1 MELLSSRA
9 GREEVSVSREAKLPQ
24 GTPEAPHR
32 GDALRLTPAASGWR
46 INPPNAL
53 TLLRIFLVPFLVVVL
68 LTKFEGR
75 EIVAL
80 AIFLLATATD
90 FFDGWLARRR
100 GEITT
105 LGTLLDPIA
114 DKLLISAAFIS
125 LVELNLAPAWM
136 VVVVVGREFAV
147 TGLRSIAAE
156 QGIVIS
162 ASAWGKAKMASQ
174 ITAISLLIL
183 SERYEWTL
191 LPGRIALWIV
201 VAVAIISGADYFRHF
216 LQRVVS
222 FSGPTQPPE

>member
-1 MELLSSRA
+1 MTL
-9 GREEVSVSREAKLPQ
+9 K
-24 GTPEAPHR
+24 
-32 GDALRLTPAASGWR
+32 
-46 INPPNAL
+46 INLPNAL

-90 FFDGWLARRR
+90 FLDGWLARRR

-105 LGTLLDPIA
+105 LGTMLDPIA

-125 LVELNLAPAWM
+125 LVEVGLAPAWM

-147 TGLRSIAAE
+147 TGLRSIASG
-156 QGIVIS
+156 QGIVIP
-162 ASAWGKAKMASQ
+162 ASGWGKAKMASQ
-174 ITAISLLIL
+174 ITAVSLLIL
-183 SERYEWTL
+183 SERYDWLL

-201 VAVAIISGADYFRHF
+201 VAVAILSGAQYFRLF
-216 LQRVVS
+216 LHRVMA
-222 FSGPTQPPE
+222 FTGTLPPEPDA

>member
-1 MELLSSRA
+1 MADGLW
-9 GREEVSVSREAKLPQ
+9 
-24 GTPEAPHR
+24 
-32 GDALRLTPAASGWR
+32 LT
-46 INPPNAL
+46 ITTVNLPNAL
-53 TLLRIFLVPFLVVVL
+53 TLFRIFLVPFLVVVL

-80 AIFLLATATD
+80 AIFLVATATD

-125 LVELNLAPAWM
+125 LVEVGLIPAWM

-147 TGLRSIAAE
+147 TGLRSIASG

-162 ASAWGKAKMASQ
+162 ASNWGKVKMASQ

-183 SERYEWTL
+183 SERYAWLT
-191 LPGRIALWIV
+191 LPGKVVLWIV
-201 VAVAIISGADYFRHF
+201 VAVAIVSGAQYFRLF
-216 LQRVVS
+216 LKRIVS
-222 FSGPTQPPE
+222 FTGPAPPPE

>member
-1 MELLSSRA
+1 M
-9 GREEVSVSREAKLPQ
+9 KLN
-24 GTPEAPHR
+24 
-32 GDALRLTPAASGWR
+32 
-46 INPPNAL
+46 IPNSL

-80 AIFLLATATD
+80 TIFLVATATD

-125 LVELNLAPAWM
+125 LVELGLAPAWM

-147 TGLRSIAAE
+147 TGLRAIASE

-162 ASAWGKAKMASQ
+162 ASGWGKAKMASQ
-174 ITAISLLIL
+174 IAAISLLIMG
-183 SERYEWTL
+183 ERYDWSL
-191 LPGRIALWIV
+191 LPGKIALWLVVV
-201 VAVAIISGADYFRHF
+201 VAVLSGAQYFGVF

-222 FSGPTQPPE
+222 LSATGPPPRQ

>member
-1 MELLSSRA
+1 MSQSL
-9 GREEVSVSREAKLPQ
+9 K
-24 GTPEAPHR
+24 
-32 GDALRLTPAASGWR
+32 DARPASGEPSR
-46 INPPNAL
+46 LPPATFRFAPLGINLPNAL

-125 LVELNLAPAWM
+125 LVEVGLAPAWM

-147 TGLRSIAAE
+147 TGLRSVASGQGLVIAA
-156 QGIVIS
+156 S
-162 ASAWGKAKMASQ
+162 PWGKAKMASQ

-183 SERYEWTL
+183 SERYDWLL
-191 LPGRIALWIV
+191 LPGKIALWAV
-201 VAVAIISGADYFRHF
+201 VAVAIVSGALYFRVF
-216 LQRVVS
+216 LQGIVS
-222 FSGPTQPPE
+222 FTGPPPPPE

>member
-1 MELLSSRA
+1 M
-9 GREEVSVSREAKLPQ
+9 
-24 GTPEAPHR
+24 
-32 GDALRLTPAASGWR
+32 RL
-46 INPPNAL
+46 NLPNAL

-68 LTKFEGR
+68 LTKFDGR

-80 AIFLLATATD
+80 AIFLVATATD

-125 LVELNLAPAWM
+125 LVEVGLVPAWM

-147 TGLRSIAAE
+147 TGLRSIASG

-162 ASAWGKAKMASQ
+162 ASSWGKAKMASQ
-174 ITAISLLIL
+174 ITAVSLLIL
-183 SERYEWTL
+183 SERYTWL
-191 LPGRIALWIV
+191 VLPGKVALWIV
-201 VAVAIISGADYFRHF
+201 VIVAIISGAQYFRLF
-216 LQRVVS
+216 LERIVS
-222 FSGPTQPPE
+222 FAGRTPPPE

>member
-1 MELLSSRA
+1 M
-9 GREEVSVSREAKLPQ
+9 SREKKLVVEVDPSAAAVDASRL
-24 GTPEAPHR
+24 TAS
-32 GDALRLTPAASGWR
+32 ALR
-46 INPPNAL
+46 INLPNAL

-75 EIVAL
+75 EIVGL
-80 AIFLLATATD
+80 TIFLLATVTD

-125 LVELNLAPAWM
+125 LVEVGLAPAWM

-147 TGLRSIAAE
+147 TGLRSIASG
-156 QGIVIS
+156 QGIVIA
-162 ASAWGKAKMASQ
+162 ASNWGKAKMASQ

-183 SERYEWTL
+183 SERYEWLL
-191 LPGRIALWIV
+191 LPGKAALWVV
-201 VAVAIISGADYFRHF
+201 VAVAIVSGAQYFRVF
-216 LQRVVS
+216 LQRIVA
-222 FSGPTQPPE
+222 FTGTLPPPE

>member
-1 MELLSSRA
+1 VNLEPIAEKRKPDPPGHDSPRTMADGLW
-9 GREEVSVSREAKLPQ
+9 
-24 GTPEAPHR
+24 
-32 GDALRLTPAASGWR
+32 LTITR
-46 INPPNAL
+46 VNLPNAL

-80 AIFLLATATD
+80 AIFLVATATD

-125 LVELNLAPAWM
+125 LVEVGLVPAWM

-147 TGLRSIAAE
+147 TGLRSIASG

-162 ASAWGKAKMASQ
+162 ASNWGKVKMASQ

-183 SERYEWTL
+183 SERYAWVL
-191 LPGRIALWIV
+191 LPGKVVLWIV
-201 VAVAIISGADYFRHF
+201 VVVAIISGAQYFMLF
-216 LQRVVS
+216 LERIVS
-222 FSGPTQPPE
+222 FTGGSTPPPE

>member
-1 MELLSSRA
+1 
-9 GREEVSVSREAKLPQ
+9 VSREAKIPQ
-24 GTPEAPHR
+24 GTTEAPHR
-32 GDALRLTPAASGWR
+32 GDALRLTSPASGWR

-147 TGLRSIAAE
+147 TGLR
-156 QGIVIS
+156 
-162 ASAWGKAKMASQ
+162 
-174 ITAISLLIL
+174 
-183 SERYEWTL
+183 
-191 LPGRIALWIV
+191 
-201 VAVAIISGADYFRHF
+201 
-216 LQRVVS
+216 
-222 FSGPTQPPE
+222 

>member
-1 MELLSSRA
+1 VNREPLAEKREGDPPGLDGSRITA
-9 GREEVSVSREAKLPQ
+9 EG
-24 GTPEAPHR
+24 
-32 GDALRLTPAASGWR
+32 LRLTLSRVNLPT
-46 INPPNAL
+46 AL
-53 TLLRIFLVPFLVVVL
+53 TLFRIFLVPFLVVVL

-80 AIFLLATATD
+80 AIFLVATATD

-125 LVELNLAPAWM
+125 LVEVGLAPAWM

-147 TGLRSIAAE
+147 TGLRSIASG

-162 ASAWGKAKMASQ
+162 ASNWGKVKMASQ
-174 ITAISLLIL
+174 IAAVSLLIL
-183 SERYEWTL
+183 SERYTWLT
-191 LPGRIALWIV
+191 LPGKVVLWIV
-201 VAVAIISGADYFRHF
+201 VAVAIVSGAQYFRLF
-216 LQRVVS
+216 LKRIVS
-222 FSGPTQPPE
+222 FTGPAPPPE

>member
-1 MELLSSRA
+1 
-9 GREEVSVSREAKLPQ
+9 
-24 GTPEAPHR
+24 
-32 GDALRLTPAASGWR
+32 LRLTPHASRWN
-46 INPPNAL
+46 INLPNGL

-68 LTKFEGR
+68 LTKFDGR

-125 LVELNLAPAWM
+125 LVELNLVPAWM

-147 TGLRSIAAE
+147 TGLRSIAAG
-156 QGIVIS
+156 QGILIS
-162 ASAWGKAKMASQ
+162 ASGWGKAKMTSQ
-174 ITAISLLIL
+174 ITAVSLLIL
-183 SERYEWTL
+183 SERYEWFL
-191 LPGRIALWIV
+191 LPGKIALWIV
-201 VAVAIISGADYFRHF
+201 VAIAIISGAQYFRLF
-216 LQRVVS
+216 LRRVVS
-222 FSGPTQPPE
+222 FTGPAAPPE